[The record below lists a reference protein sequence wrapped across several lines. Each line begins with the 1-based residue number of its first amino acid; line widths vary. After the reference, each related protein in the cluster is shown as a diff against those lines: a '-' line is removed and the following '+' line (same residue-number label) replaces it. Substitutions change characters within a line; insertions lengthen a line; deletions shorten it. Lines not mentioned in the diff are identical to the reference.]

1 MHKVSIILTVPLKG
15 NYVNLLDY
23 DIHRILNGVAEG
35 PRDFVTGKSNPLES
49 NLDLTDASCVY

>member
-1 MHKVSIILTVPLKG
+1 MHKVSIIKTVPLEG
-15 NYVNLLDY
+15 NHVNLLDY

-49 NLDLTDASCVY
+49 NLDLTDAS